1 MALPIEPIRSAADR
15 VASSLGLEVV
25 EIDFQ
30 GAGKHRAL
38 RIYVE
43 KDAPGRAELAALAA
57 TEEGVALLPKG
68 VPVELLSGTTHEDC
82 AAFAN
87 DFGTVLDVEDL
98 VPGAEYT
105 LEVSSPGLE
114 RRLFKPADYQ
124 RFRGSL
130 IKLQTFSPIAGNRH
144 FTGRLLE
151 ANDTALT
158 LDLEGVK
165 QKGRAKKG
173 APVTAPTLEV
183 GFENV
188 EKANLIAEI

>member
-1 MALPIEPIRSAADR
+1 MALPIEPIRAAADR

-25 EIDFQ
+25 EVEFQ

-38 RIYVE
+38 RVYVE
-43 KDAPGRAELAALAA
+43 KDATGRTQLAALAA
-57 TEEGVALLPKG
+57 TEEGASLLPKG
-68 VPVELLSGTTHEDC
+68 VPVEVLSGTTHEDC

-114 RRLFKPADYQ
+114 RRLFKPSDFA

-130 IKLQTFSPIAGNRH
+130 VKLQTFSPVAGNRH
-144 FTGRLLE
+144 FTGRLTE
-151 ANDTALT
+151 ATDSTLT
-158 LDLEGVK
+158 LDLQGVK
-165 QKGRAKKG
+165 QKGKAKKG
-173 APVTAPTLEV
+173 APVASPTLEI
-183 GFENV
+183 GYENV